1 MKVVK
6 NVPKYQSLIN
16 QCLSFLILMQL
27 HKHQSPITNQSIT
40 SVSNATPQTQCSNQP
55 NDNVDLKDLPK
66 DPADRPLI
74 TSYKPNIRDD
84 VRRAYF
90 LQGPDLMGQKGGRDA
105 FVSQGFDTWNKKDA
119 FRTHVGG
126 IDSFHNKAKEKCEFL
141 MKEKQAINV
150 VLRMQTEAEDHKYK
164 ARLCVSMIVV
174 RLLLKTGLPFRG
186 HDELVNSENRGLYI
200 EVLKAIRETSED
212 IFNNTLE
219 NARKNNQLISPKIQ
233 KELVQCFAQEVLL
246 SIREEIGQDVFAL
259 LADESSDVSK
269 KEQVA
274 IVLRYVDTLGF
285 VKERFIGL
293 VHVKDT
299 SSLTLKN
306 AINEVLTSN
315 KLSFSQIRGQGYDGA
330 SNMRGE
336 FNGLKALI
344 LQENDTTFYVHCFA
358 HQLQLVVVAVAKKH
372 DVISDFFEQIS
383 LVVNVVC
390 ASCKRKDLLREQARE
405 RVQKGLCSGE
415 LETGRGL
422 NQETTLV
429 RAGETRWGSYFNT
442 LTSLMKLFADV
453 LVVLDFV
460 KEEGGSLANRQQASG
475 ILAYFKSY
483 EFVFYLHMMYDI
495 LHLTGTLSKQL
506 QSKDLDIL
514 EAASMVRGTMEALQS
529 FRNIGLA
536 SILPKVSSFCETHEV
551 DTLDMEELYIGARN
565 RRTTKTNR
573 IHFEVEIFNTVVDM
587 QLIEYRDRFSETST
601 QLLEYM
607 GALSPC
613 DSFAQF
619 DKSKLLKL
627 GKLYKYDFDDSDMID
642 PEGQLEIF
650 YHSCIKDER
659 FASLK
664 GISNLS
670 RLMVSTGKHRSYPL
684 VYKLLNL
691 ALILPVATASVE
703 TCFSKMKLLK
713 TDLRNKIGDEF
724 LNDALLCNVETEAL
738 AEVENEKVMERFQK
752 MSARRGKI

>member
-1 MKVVK
+1 MPSVS
-6 NVPKYQSLIN
+6 NPNATPQT
-16 QCLSFLILMQL
+16 
-27 HKHQSPITNQSIT
+27 PITNQSIP

-84 VRRAYF
+84 VRRAYL
-90 LQGPDLMGQKGGRDA
+90 LQGPCQDSAYCLYCYLCGDLMGQKGGRDA
-105 FVSQGFDTWNKKDA
+105 FVSQ
-119 FRTHVGG
+119 
-126 IDSFHNKAKEKCEFL
+126 
-141 MKEKQAINV
+141 
-150 VLRMQTEAEDHKYK
+150 
-164 ARLCVSMIVV
+164 
-174 RLLLKTGLPFRG
+174 
-186 HDELVNSENRGLYI
+186 
-200 EVLKAIRETSED
+200 
-212 IFNNTLE
+212 E
-219 NARKNNQLISPKIQ
+219 NAPENNQLISPKIQ

-246 SIREEIGQDVFAL
+246 SFHEEIGQDVFAL
-259 LADESSDVSK
+259 LVDESSDVSK
-269 KEQVA
+269 KEQMA

-344 LQENDTTFYVHCFA
+344 LQENDTAFYVHCFA

-372 DVISDFFEQIS
+372 DGVSDFFEQIS

-422 NQETTLV
+422 NQKTTLV
-429 RAGETRWGSYFNT
+429 RAGETRWGSHFNT

-460 KEEGGSLANRQQASG
+460 KDEGGSLANRQQASG

-483 EFVFYLHMMYDI
+483 EFVFYLHMMYGI

-506 QSKDLDIL
+506 QRKDLDIL

-529 FRNIGLA
+529 CRNIGFD
-536 SILPKVSSFCETHEV
+536 SILPKVSSFCETHEI

-573 IHFEVEIFNTVVDM
+573 FHFEVEIFNTVVDM
-587 QLIEYRDRFSETST
+587 QLTEYRDQISETST

-627 GKLYKYDFDDSDMID
+627 GKLYKYDFDDSYMID
-642 PEGQLEIF
+642 LEGQLEIF

-664 GISNLS
+664 GISDLS
-670 RLMVSTGKHRSYPL
+670 RLMVNTGKHRSYPL
-684 VYKLLNL
+684 VYKLLKL

-703 TCFSKMKLLK
+703 RCFSKMKLLK

-738 AEVENEKVMERFQK
+738 AKVENEKVMERFQK
-752 MSARRGKI
+752 MSARRGQI

>member
-1 MKVVK
+1 MKQVK
-6 NVPKYQSLIN
+6 
-16 QCLSFLILMQL
+16 LSCFFSKRQRPNPNESGEECSQI
-27 HKHQSPITNQSIT
+27 PITNQSIPSVSNPNAT
-40 SVSNATPQTQCSNQP
+40 PQTPITNQSINSVSNATPQTPCSNQP

-66 DPADRPLI
+66 DPTDRPLI
-74 TSYKPNIRDD
+74 TSCKPIIRDD
-84 VRRAYF
+84 VRRAYL
-90 LQGPDLMGQKGGRDA
+90 LQGPDLIGQKGGRDA

-126 IDSFHNKAKEKCEFL
+126 VDSFHNKAKEK
-141 MKEKQAINV
+141 
-150 VLRMQTEAEDHKYK
+150 Y
-164 ARLCVSMIVV
+164 
-174 RLLLKTGLPFRG
+174 
-186 HDELVNSENRGLYI
+186 
-200 EVLKAIRETSED
+200 

-219 NARKNNQLISPKIQ
+219 NAAKNNQLISPKIQ

-259 LADESSDVSK
+259 LVDESSDVSK
-269 KEQVA
+269 KEQMA
-274 IVLRYVDTLGF
+274 IVLRYVDSLGF
-285 VKERFIGL
+285 VKEIFIGL

-299 SSLTLKN
+299 SSLTHKN

-315 KLSFSQIRGQGYDGA
+315 KLSFS
-330 SNMRGE
+330 
-336 FNGLKALI
+336 K
-344 LQENDTTFYVHCFA
+344 
-358 HQLQLVVVAVAKKH
+358 
-372 DVISDFFEQIS
+372 QIS

-415 LETGRGL
+415 LETGRWL

-429 RAGETRWGSYFNT
+429 RAGETRWGSHFNT

-453 LVVLDFV
+453 VVVLDFV
-460 KEEGGSLANRQQASG
+460 KEEGGSLANHQQASG

-506 QSKDLDIL
+506 QRKDLDIL
-514 EAASMVRGTMEALQS
+514 EAASM
-529 FRNIGLA
+529 
-536 SILPKVSSFCETHEV
+536 
-551 DTLDMEELYIGARN
+551 LYIGARN

-573 IHFEVEIFNTVVDM
+573 FYFEVEIFNTAVDM
-587 QLIEYRDRFSETST
+587 QLTEYRDQFSETST

-642 PEGQLEIF
+642 LEGQFEIF

-659 FASLK
+659 FTSLK
-664 GISNLS
+664 GISDLS
-670 RLMVSTGKHRSYPL
+670 CLM
-684 VYKLLNL
+684 
-691 ALILPVATASVE
+691 
-703 TCFSKMKLLK
+703 

-724 LNDALLCNVETEAL
+724 LNDALFCNVETKAL
-738 AEVENEKVMERFQK
+738 AKVENEKAIERF
-752 MSARRGKI
+752 

>member
-1 MKVVK
+1 M
-6 NVPKYQSLIN
+6 
-16 QCLSFLILMQL
+16 
-27 HKHQSPITNQSIT
+27 
-40 SVSNATPQTQCSNQP
+40 
-55 NDNVDLKDLPK
+55 
-66 DPADRPLI
+66 R
-74 TSYKPNIRDD
+74 
-84 VRRAYF
+84 
-90 LQGPDLMGQKGGRDA
+90 
-105 FVSQGFDTWNKKDA
+105 
-119 FRTHVGG
+119 
-126 IDSFHNKAKEKCEFL
+126 
-141 MKEKQAINV
+141 EKQAINV
-150 VLRMQTEAEDHKYK
+150 VLRRQTEAEDNKYK
-164 ARLCVSMIVV
+164 ARLRVSIIVV
-174 RLLLKTGLPFRG
+174 RLLLKTSLSFRG
-186 HDELVNSENRGLYI
+186 HDESVNSENRGLYI
-200 EVLKAIRETSED
+200 EVLKAIRETSEE

-219 NARKNNQLISPKIQ
+219 NAPKNNQLISPKIQ

-246 SIREEIGQDVFAL
+246 SIHEEIGQDVFAL
-259 LADESSDVSK
+259 LVDESSDVSK
-269 KEQVA
+269 KEHMA
-274 IVLRYVDTLGF
+274 IVLRYVDSLGF
-285 VKERFIGL
+285 VKERFIGI

-306 AINEVLTSN
+306 AINE
-315 KLSFSQIRGQGYDGA
+315 IRGQGYDGA

-358 HQLQLVVVAVAKKH
+358 HQLQLVVVAVAKK
-372 DVISDFFEQIS
+372 DDGVSDFFEQIS

-405 RVQKGLCSGE
+405 RVQKGLCSGD

-429 RAGETRWGSYFNT
+429 RAGETRWGSHFNT
-442 LTSLMKLFADV
+442 LTSLIKLFADV

-483 EFVFYLHMMYDI
+483 EFVFYLHTMYDI

-506 QSKDLDIL
+506 QRKDLDIL
-514 EAASMVRGTMEALQS
+514 EAASM
-529 FRNIGLA
+529 
-536 SILPKVSSFCETHEV
+536 
-551 DTLDMEELYIGARN
+551 LYIGARN

-573 IHFEVEIFNTVVDM
+573 FHFEVEIFNTVVDM
-587 QLIEYRDRFSETST
+587 QLTEYRDRFSETST
-601 QLLEYM
+601 QLLKYM
-607 GALSPC
+607 AALSPC

-642 PEGQLEIF
+642 LEGQLEIF

-659 FASLK
+659 FTSLK
-664 GISNLS
+664 GISDLS

-684 VYKLLNL
+684 VYKLLKL
-691 ALILPVATASVE
+691 AVILPVVTASVE
-703 TCFSKMKLLK
+703 RCFSKLKLLK

-724 LNDALLCNVETEAL
+724 LNGALLCNVETEAL
-738 AEVENEKVMERFQK
+738 TKVEDEKVMERFQK
-752 MSARRGKI
+752 MYARR

>member
-1 MKVVK
+1 MPFVS
-6 NVPKYQSLIN
+6 NPNATPQT
-16 QCLSFLILMQL
+16 
-27 HKHQSPITNQSIT
+27 PITNQSLP

-84 VRRAYF
+84 DSAYC
-90 LQGPDLMGQKGGRDA
+90 LYCYLCGDLMGQKGGRDA

-126 IDSFHNKAKEKCEFL
+126 IDSFHNKAKEK
-141 MKEKQAINV
+141 I
-150 VLRMQTEAEDHKYK
+150 
-164 ARLCVSMIVV
+164 
-174 RLLLKTGLPFRG
+174 LLKTGLPFRG
-186 HDELVNSENRGLYI
+186 HDESVNSENRGLYI
-200 EVLKAIRETSED
+200 KVLKAIRETSED

-219 NARKNNQLISPKIQ
+219 NAPKNNQLISPKIQ

-259 LADESSDVSK
+259 LVDESSDVSK
-269 KEQVA
+269 KEQMA

-372 DVISDFFEQIS
+372 DGISDFFEQIS

-405 RVQKGLCSGE
+405 RMQKGLCSGE

-429 RAGETRWGSYFNT
+429 RAGETRWGSHFNT

-495 LHLTGTLSKQL
+495 LHLMGTLSKQL
-506 QSKDLDIL
+506 QRKDLDIL
-514 EAASMVRGTMEALQS
+514 EAASMVRGIIEALQS
-529 FRNIGLA
+529 FRNIGFA
-536 SILPKVSSFCETHEV
+536 SILPKVSSFCETHEI
-551 DTLDMEELYIGARN
+551 DTLDGR
-565 RRTTKTNR
+565 
-573 IHFEVEIFNTVVDM
+573 VV
-587 QLIEYRDRFSETST
+587 YWCKK
-601 QLLEYM
+601 
-607 GALSPC
+607 P
-613 DSFAQF
+613 
-619 DKSKLLKL
+619 
-627 GKLYKYDFDDSDMID
+627 
-642 PEGQLEIF
+642 
-650 YHSCIKDER
+650 
-659 FASLK
+659 
-664 GISNLS
+664 
-670 RLMVSTGKHRSYPL
+670 
-684 VYKLLNL
+684 
-691 ALILPVATASVE
+691 
-703 TCFSKMKLLK
+703 
-713 TDLRNKIGDEF
+713 
-724 LNDALLCNVETEAL
+724 
-738 AEVENEKVMERFQK
+738 
-752 MSARRGKI
+752 

>member
-1 MKVVK
+1 MPSVS
-6 NVPKYQSLIN
+6 NPNATPQT
-16 QCLSFLILMQL
+16 
-27 HKHQSPITNQSIT
+27 PITNQSIP

-55 NDNVDLKDLPK
+55 NDNVDLKDLPE

-74 TSYKPNIRDD
+74 TSDRFRRFVPSWFDD
-84 VRRAYF
+84 FDWLEYSVKRIVHIVYIVICVGTSWDKKEGEMHLF
-90 LQGPDLMGQKGGRDA
+90 LKVLILGI
-105 FVSQGFDTWNKKDA
+105 KKDA

-141 MKEKQAINV
+141 MREKQAINV
-150 VLRMQTEAEDHKYK
+150 VFRRQTEAEDHKYK
-164 ARLCVSMIVV
+164 ARLRVSIIVV

-186 HDELVNSENRGLYI
+186 HDESVNSENRGLYI

-219 NARKNNQLISPKIQ
+219 NVPKNNQLISPKIQ
-233 KELVQCFAQEVLL
+233 KELVQCLAQEVLL

-259 LADESSDVSK
+259 LVDESSDVSK
-269 KEQVA
+269 KEQMA

-315 KLSFSQIRGQGYDGA
+315 KLSFSQIREQGYDEA
-330 SNMRGE
+330 SNMRWE
-336 FNGLKALI
+336 FN
-344 LQENDTTFYVHCFA
+344 
-358 HQLQLVVVAVAKKH
+358 
-372 DVISDFFEQIS
+372 
-383 LVVNVVC
+383 VC

-405 RVQKGLCSGE
+405 RMQKGLCSGE

-429 RAGETRWGSYFNT
+429 RAGETRWGSHFNT

-506 QSKDLDIL
+506 QRKDLDIL

-529 FRNIGLA
+529 FRNIGFA
-536 SILPKVSSFCETHEV
+536 SILPKVSSFCETHEI

-573 IHFEVEIFNTVVDM
+573 FHFEVEIFNTVVDM
-587 QLIEYRDRFSETST
+587 
-601 QLLEYM
+601 LLT
-607 GALSPC
+607 G
-613 DSFAQF
+613 
-619 DKSKLLKL
+619 
-627 GKLYKYDFDDSDMID
+627 ID
-642 PEGQLEIF
+642 
-650 YHSCIKDER
+650 
-659 FASLK
+659 
-664 GISNLS
+664 
-670 RLMVSTGKHRSYPL
+670 L
-684 VYKLLNL
+684 VKQAPNY
-691 ALILPVATASVE
+691 
-703 TCFSKMKLLK
+703 
-713 TDLRNKIGDEF
+713 
-724 LNDALLCNVETEAL
+724 
-738 AEVENEKVMERFQK
+738 
-752 MSARRGKI
+752 

>member
-1 MKVVK
+1 M
-6 NVPKYQSLIN
+6 
-16 QCLSFLILMQL
+16 M
-27 HKHQSPITNQSIT
+27 
-40 SVSNATPQTQCSNQP
+40 
-55 NDNVDLKDLPK
+55 
-66 DPADRPLI
+66 
-74 TSYKPNIRDD
+74 
-84 VRRAYF
+84 
-90 LQGPDLMGQKGGRDA
+90 DLMGQKGGRDA
-105 FVSQGFDTWNKKDA
+105 FVSQGFDTWNKKGA
-119 FRTHVGG
+119 FQTHVGG
-126 IDSFHNKAKEKCEFL
+126 VDSFHNKAREKCEFL
-141 MKEKQAINV
+141 MREKQAINV
-150 VLRMQTEAEDHKYK
+150 VLRRQTKAEDNKYK
-164 ARLCVSMIVV
+164 ARLRVSIIVV
-174 RLLLKTGLPFRG
+174 RLLPFRG
-186 HDELVNSENRGLYI
+186 HDESVNSENRGLCI
-200 EVLKAIRETSED
+200 EVLKAIRETSEE

-219 NARKNNQLISPKIQ
+219 NAPKNNQLISSKIQ

-246 SIREEIGQDVFAL
+246 SIHEEIGQDVFAL
-259 LADESSDVSK
+259 LVDESSDVSK
-269 KEQVA
+269 KEQMA
-274 IVLRYVDTLGF
+274 IVLRYVDSLGF
-285 VKERFIGL
+285 VKERFIGI

-372 DVISDFFEQIS
+372 DGVSDFFEQIS

-405 RVQKGLCSGE
+405 RVQKGLCSGD

-429 RAGETRWGSYFNT
+429 RAGETRWGSHFNT
-442 LTSLMKLFADV
+442 LISLMKLFADV

-460 KEEGGSLANRQQASG
+460 KEEGGSLANHQQASG

-483 EFVFYLHMMYDI
+483 EFVFYLHTMYDI
-495 LHLTGTLSKQL
+495 LHLTVTLSKQL
-506 QSKDLDIL
+506 QRKDLDIL
-514 EAASMVRGTMEALQS
+514 EAASMVRGTMEALRS
-529 FRNIGLA
+529 FRNI
-536 SILPKVSSFCETHEV
+536 
-551 DTLDMEELYIGARN
+551 
-565 RRTTKTNR
+565 RTTKTNR
-573 IHFEVEIFNTVVDM
+573 FHFEVEIFNTVVDM
-587 QLIEYRDRFSETST
+587 QLTEYRDRFSETST

-607 GALSPC
+607 DALSPC

-642 PEGQLEIF
+642 LEGQLDIF

-659 FASLK
+659 FTSLK
-664 GISNLS
+664 GISDLS
-670 RLMVSTGKHRSYPL
+670 RLMVSIGKHRSYPL
-684 VYKLLNL
+684 VYKLLKL
-691 ALILPVATASVE
+691 AVILPVATASVE
-703 TCFSKMKLLK
+703 ICFSKLKLLK

-738 AEVENEKVMERFQK
+738 TKVEDEKVMEQFQK
-752 MSARRGKI
+752 MYARRGQI

>member
-1 MKVVK
+1 MVSWIKFTILDVLIDFTMKQVK
-6 NVPKYQSLIN
+6 LSGFFTNRQRPNPNESGEECSQIPITNQSMPSVSN
-16 QCLSFLILMQL
+16 PNATPQT
-27 HKHQSPITNQSIT
+27 PITNQSIP

-84 VRRAYF
+84 VRRAYL
-90 LQGPDLMGQKGGRDA
+90 LQGPCQDNAYCLYCYLCGELMGQKGGRDA
-105 FVSQGFDTWNKKDA
+105 FVSQGFDTWNKKDV
-119 FRTHVGG
+119 FWTHVGG
-126 IDSFHNKAKEKCEFL
+126 IDSFHNQAKEKCEFL
-141 MKEKQAINV
+141 MREKQAINV
-150 VLRMQTEAEDHKYK
+150 VFRRQTEAEDHKYK
-164 ARLCVSMIVV
+164 ARLRVSVIVV
-174 RLLLKTGLPFRG
+174 RLLLKTGLQFRG
-186 HDELVNSENRGLYI
+186 HDESVNSENRGLYI

-219 NARKNNQLISPKIQ
+219 NAPKNNQLISPKIQ

-259 LADESSDVSK
+259 LVDESSDVSK
-269 KEQVA
+269 KEQMA

-306 AINEVLTSN
+306 AINKVLTSN

-344 LQENDTTFYVHCFA
+344 LQENDTAFYFVHRVKEKTYYESKQEKGYKKAC
-358 HQLQLVVVAVAKKH
+358 VVVNLKP
-372 DVISDFFEQIS
+372 E
-383 LVVNVVC
+383 
-390 ASCKRKDLLREQARE
+390 E
-405 RVQKGLCSGE
+405 
-415 LETGRGL
+415 
-422 NQETTLV
+422 
-429 RAGETRWGSYFNT
+429 
-442 LTSLMKLFADV
+442 
-453 LVVLDFV
+453 VLDFV
-460 KEEGGSLANRQQASG
+460 KEEGGSLANHQQASG

-495 LHLTGTLSKQL
+495 LHLMGTLSKQL
-506 QSKDLDIL
+506 QRKDLDIL

-529 FRNIGLA
+529 FRNIGFA
-536 SILPKVSSFCETHEV
+536 SILPKVSSFCETREI

-565 RRTTKTNR
+565 HRTTKTNR
-573 IHFEVEIFNTVVDM
+573 FHFEVEIFNTVVDM
-587 QLIEYRDRFSETST
+587 QLTEYRDRFSETST

-607 GALSPC
+607 DALSLC

-627 GKLYKYDFDDSDMID
+627 
-642 PEGQLEIF
+642 
-650 YHSCIKDER
+650 DER

-664 GISNLS
+664 GISDLS
-670 RLMVSTGKHRSYPL
+670 RLMVNTGKHRSYPL
-684 VYKLLNL
+684 VYKLLKL

-703 TCFSKMKLLK
+703 ICFLKMKLLK
-713 TDLRNKIGDEF
+713 TDLRNKIGDDF

-738 AEVENEKVMERFQK
+738 AKVENEKVMERFQK
-752 MSARRGKI
+752 MSARRGQM